1 MSRESS
7 GCSKVVEV
15 FSDISCPFAH
25 VALHAFSEHL
35 AAANRRDVRIWVR
48 SWPLEWVNGK
58 PMEASDAVRQAVEL
72 RQQATP
78 YLFEE
83 FDGSRFPHS
92 TIPVLALV
100 AKGYRIGYRVGESLS
115 FEVRE
120 LLFEHGQDVSDPV
133 ILNRIGRYFD
143 LGPPG
148 PDDYATVVADWKEGI
163 DRGVR
168 GSPHF
173 FCGESDVYCPS
184 LDCSPLAI
192 STQGEVDR
200 SRTRGNLERL
210 GRFVDGCLVSESA
223 RLAG

>member
-1 MSRESS
+1 MNYEHTGSPT
-7 GCSKVVEV
+7 VIEV
-15 FSDISCPFAH
+15 FADIWCPFTH
-25 VALHAFSEHL
+25 VGLHALSEQL
-35 AAANRRDVRIWVR
+35 GAEDRRDVRIWVR

-58 PMEASDAVRQAVEL
+58 PMDADHAVRHSVEL
-72 RQQATP
+72 REQATP

-83 FDGSRFPHS
+83 FDGSHFPKS

-100 AKGYRIGYRVGESLS
+100 AKGYKVGYRVGESLS

-120 LLFEHGQDVSDPV
+120 FLFEHGQDVSDPV
-133 ILNRIGRYFD
+133 ILSRIGRYYD

-173 FCGESDVYCPS
+173 FCGEADIYCPS
-184 LDCSPLAI
+184 LDIA
-192 STQGEVDR
+192 TQPEGK
-200 SRTRGNLERL
+200 SKTIRGNLERL
-210 GRFVDGCLVSESA
+210 GLFVDGC
-223 RLAG
+223 R